1 MSKIRSR
8 KFRNPI
14 GSGIVGV
21 ASLCAASGAIAQTT
35 VAQTPVSETQSTDRV
50 SIEEIIDQ
58 ERVGTVEIPGASD
71 LETLDSLSQV
81 TSISQL
87 SDVQPTDWAFQAL
100 QSLVERY
107 GCIAGYPD
115 GTYRGNQATTRYEF
129 AAGLNACLDQI
140 LNLVDVEA
148 EVSAE
153 DLAVIRRLQEEFA
166 AELATLR
173 GRVDALES
181 RTAELEANQF
191 STTTKLEGSVIFAA
205 YGVAAGERD
214 GGQDID
220 RVTAFG
226 DRVRLELNTS
236 FTGDDLLFT
245 RLQASNISAFDT
257 TGTFQGDLFFA
268 DDNGNDIEIDALKYE
283 FPVGEQLTVAL
294 VANAGASDDF
304 APSINPYL
312 DGDGNFGAL
321 SRFGTRAP
329 IYYLT
334 EQAGLGLYYELN
346 DKIAL
351 SAGYLAADAGNPE
364 DGAGLFNGAYGFLGQ
379 ITATP
384 FDGLEVGLTYLNA
397 YNLETSTGSNLSNF
411 LSFSEDTFGTEIP
424 NVQNAYGV
432 QLSWQLAEQLVL
444 GGWAGFVDTKTL
456 STLGG
461 TVNRGGLES
470 WNWAVSLAV
479 PDLGTPGSLAGIIV
493 GMEPRTRGVTPALR
507 DDIVS
512 AGGRIDDVTSLHIEG
527 FYQFQVSDNI
537 AITPGVIVVTDPS
550 FDEDND
556 TLVIGAIRTLFSF

>member
-1 MSKIRSR
+1 M
-8 KFRNPI
+8 
-14 GSGIVGV
+14 
-21 ASLCAASGAIAQTT
+21 
-35 VAQTPVSETQSTDRV
+35 
-50 SIEEIIDQ
+50 
-58 ERVGTVEIPGASD
+58 
-71 LETLDSLSQV
+71 
-81 TSISQL
+81 
-87 SDVQPTDWAFQAL
+87 
-100 QSLVERY
+100 ERY
-107 GCIAGYPD
+107 GCIAGYPN
-115 GTYRGNQATTRYEF
+115 GTYRGNQATTHYEF

-148 EVSAE
+148 EVTAE

-173 GRVDALES
+173 GRVDALEA

-205 YGVAAGERD
+205 YGVAAGQRD

-236 FTGDDLLFT
+236 FTGEDLLFT
-245 RLQASNISAFDT
+245 RLQASNINAFDT

-268 DDNGNDIEIDALKYE
+268 YDNGNDIEIDALKYE
-283 FPVGEQLTVAL
+283 FPVGDKLTVAL

-304 APSINPYL
+304 APTINPYL

-329 IYYLT
+329 IFYLT

-346 DKIAL
+346 DKVAL

-364 DGAGLFNGAYGFLGQ
+364 QGAGLFDGAYGFLGQ

-384 FDGLEVGLTYLNA
+384 MDGLEVGLTYLNA
-397 YNLETSTGSNLSNF
+397 YNLETATGSNLSNF
-411 LSFSEDTFGTEIP
+411 LTFSEDTFGEAIP
-424 NVQNAYGV
+424 NIQNAYGV
-432 QLSWQLAEQLVL
+432 EVSWQLLEKVVL
-444 GGWAGFVDTKTL
+444 GGWVGFVDTQTL

-470 WNWAVSLAV
+470 WNWAVNLAF
-479 PDLGTPGSLAGIIV
+479 PDLGTPGSVAGIIV
-493 GMEPRTRGVTPALR
+493 GMEPRTRGVSSSLR
-507 DDIVS
+507 DDIIS
-512 AGGRIDDVTSLHIEG
+512 AGGRVDDVTSLHIEG
-527 FYQFQVSDNI
+527 FYQFQVSENI
-537 AITPGVIVVTDPS
+537 AITPGIIVVTDPG

-556 TLVIGAIRTLFSF
+556 TLVIGAVRTLFSF

>member
-1 MSKIRSR
+1 MSKR
-8 KFRNPI
+8 KFKKFPI
-14 GSGIVGV
+14 VLKFSSGIAGITSI
-21 ASLCAASGAIAQTT
+21 AAASGAIAQTAT
-35 VAQTPVSETQSTDRV
+35 SEPATNEPISIDRVIEYDTIGTDR
-50 SIEEIIDQ
+50 
-58 ERVGTVEIPGASD
+58 IPGAAE
-71 LETLDSLSQV
+71 LETLDTIEQV

-148 EVSAE
+148 EVTAE

-173 GRVDALES
+173 GRVDALEA

-205 YGVAAGERD
+205 YGVAAGQRD

-236 FTGDDLLFT
+236 FTGEDLLFT
-245 RLQASNISAFDT
+245 RLQASNINAFDT

-283 FPVGEQLTVAL
+283 FPVGDKLTVAL

-304 APSINPYL
+304 APTINPYL

-329 IYYLT
+329 IFYLT

-346 DKIAL
+346 DKVAL

-364 DGAGLFNGAYGFLGQ
+364 QGAGLFDGAYGFLGQ

-384 FDGLEVGLTYLNA
+384 MDGLEVGLTYLNA
-397 YNLETSTGSNLSNF
+397 YNLETATGSNLSNF
-411 LSFSEDTFGTEIP
+411 LTFSEDTFGEAIP
-424 NVQNAYGV
+424 NIQNAYGV
-432 QLSWQLAEQLVL
+432 EVSWQLLEKVVL
-444 GGWAGFVDTKTL
+444 GGWVGFVDTQTL

-470 WNWAVSLAV
+470 WNWAVNLAF
-479 PDLGTPGSLAGIIV
+479 PDLGTPGSVAGIIV
-493 GMEPRTRGVTPALR
+493 GMEPRTRGVSSSLR
-507 DDIVS
+507 DDIIS
-512 AGGRIDDVTSLHIEG
+512 AGGRVDDVTSLHIEG
-527 FYQFQVSDNI
+527 FYQFQVSENI
-537 AITPGVIVVTDPS
+537 AITPGIIVVTDPG

-556 TLVIGAIRTLFSF
+556 TLVIGAVRTLFSF

>member
-1 MSKIRSR
+1 MSKR
-8 KFRNPI
+8 KFKKFPI
-14 GSGIVGV
+14 VLKFSSGIAGITSI
-21 ASLCAASGAIAQTT
+21 AAASGAIAQTAT
-35 VAQTPVSETQSTDRV
+35 SEPATNEPISIDRVIEYDTIGTDR
-50 SIEEIIDQ
+50 
-58 ERVGTVEIPGASD
+58 IPGAAE
-71 LETLDSLSQV
+71 LETLDTIEQV

-148 EVSAE
+148 EVTAE

-173 GRVDALES
+173 GRVDALEA

-205 YGVAAGERD
+205 YGVAAGQRD

-236 FTGDDLLFT
+236 FTGEDLLFT
-245 RLQASNISAFDT
+245 RLQASNINAFDT

-268 DDNGNDIEIDALKYE
+268 YDNGNDIEIDALKYE
-283 FPVGEQLTVAL
+283 FPVGDKLTVAL

-304 APSINPYL
+304 APTINPYL

-329 IYYLT
+329 IFYLT

-346 DKIAL
+346 DKVAL

-364 DGAGLFNGAYGFLGQ
+364 QGAGLFDGAYGFLGQ

-384 FDGLEVGLTYLNA
+384 MDGLEVGLTYLNA
-397 YNLETSTGSNLSNF
+397 YNLETATGSNLSNF
-411 LSFSEDTFGTEIP
+411 LTFSEDTFGEAIP
-424 NVQNAYGV
+424 NIQNAYGV
-432 QLSWQLAEQLVL
+432 EVSWQLLEKVVL
-444 GGWAGFVDTKTL
+444 GGWVGFVDTQTL

-470 WNWAVSLAV
+470 WNWAVNLAF
-479 PDLGTPGSLAGIIV
+479 PDLGTPGSVAGIIV
-493 GMEPRTRGVTPALR
+493 GMEPRTRGVSSSLR
-507 DDIVS
+507 DDIIS
-512 AGGRIDDVTSLHIEG
+512 AGGRVDDVTSLHIEG
-527 FYQFQVSDNI
+527 FYQFQVSENI
-537 AITPGVIVVTDPS
+537 AITPGIIVVTDPG

-556 TLVIGAIRTLFSF
+556 TLVIGAVRTLFSF

>member
-1 MSKIRSR
+1 MSKR
-8 KFRNPI
+8 KFKKFPI
-14 GSGIVGV
+14 VLKFSSGIAGLTSI
-21 ASLCAASGAIAQTT
+21 AAASGAIAQTAT
-35 VAQTPVSETQSTDRV
+35 SEPAANEPISIDRVIEYDTIGTDR
-50 SIEEIIDQ
+50 
-58 ERVGTVEIPGASD
+58 IPGAAE
-71 LETLDSLSQV
+71 LETLDTIEQV

-148 EVSAE
+148 EVTAE

-173 GRVDALES
+173 GRVDALEA

-205 YGVAAGERD
+205 YGVAAGQRD

-236 FTGDDLLFT
+236 FTGEDLLFT
-245 RLQASNISAFDT
+245 RLQASNINAFDT

-268 DDNGNDIEIDALKYE
+268 YDNGNDIEIDALKYE
-283 FPVGEQLTVAL
+283 FPVGDKLTVAL

-304 APSINPYL
+304 APTINPYL

-329 IYYLT
+329 IFYLT

-346 DKIAL
+346 DKVAL

-364 DGAGLFNGAYGFLGQ
+364 QGAGLFDGAYGFLGQ

-384 FDGLEVGLTYLNA
+384 MDGLEVGLTYLNA
-397 YNLETSTGSNLSNF
+397 YNLETATGSNLSNF
-411 LSFSEDTFGTEIP
+411 LTFSEDTFGEAIP
-424 NVQNAYGV
+424 NIQNAYGV
-432 QLSWQLAEQLVL
+432 EVSWQLLEKVVL
-444 GGWAGFVDTKTL
+444 GGWVGFVDTQTL

-470 WNWAVSLAV
+470 WNWAVNLAF
-479 PDLGTPGSLAGIIV
+479 PDLGTPGSVAGIIV
-493 GMEPRTRGVTPALR
+493 GMEPRTRGVSSSLR
-507 DDIVS
+507 DDIIS
-512 AGGRIDDVTSLHIEG
+512 AGGRVDDVTSLHIEG
-527 FYQFQVSDNI
+527 FYQFQVSENI
-537 AITPGVIVVTDPS
+537 AITPGIIVVTDPG

-556 TLVIGAIRTLFSF
+556 TLVIGAVRTLFSF

>member
-1 MSKIRSR
+1 MSKR
-8 KFRNPI
+8 KLKRFSNWI
-14 GSGIVGV
+14 KLSSGMAGI
-21 ASLCAASGAIAQTT
+21 ASIAAASGAIAQTAT
-35 VAQTPVSETQSTDRV
+35 SEPAANEPISIDRVIEYDTIGTDR
-50 SIEEIIDQ
+50 
-58 ERVGTVEIPGASD
+58 IPGAAE
-71 LETLDSLSQV
+71 LETLDTIEQV

-148 EVSAE
+148 EVTAE

-173 GRVDALES
+173 GRVDALEA

-205 YGVAAGERD
+205 YGVAAGQRD

-245 RLQASNISAFDT
+245 RLQASNINAFDT

-283 FPVGEQLTVAL
+283 FPVGDKLTVAL

-329 IYYLT
+329 IFYLT

-346 DKIAL
+346 DKVAL

-364 DGAGLFNGAYGFLGQ
+364 QGAGLFDGAYGFLGQ

-384 FDGLEVGLTYLNA
+384 IDGLEVGLTYLNA

-411 LSFSEDTFGTEIP
+411 LTFSEDTFGEPIP
-424 NVQNAYGV
+424 NIQNAYGIE
-432 QLSWQLAEQLVL
+432 LSWQLLDRVVL

-470 WNWAVSLAV
+470 WNWAVSLAF
-479 PDLGTPGSLAGIIV
+479 PDVGTPGSLAGIVV
-493 GMEPRTRGVTPALR
+493 GMEPRTRGVSPALR
-507 DDIVS
+507 DDIIS
-512 AGGRIDDVTSLHIEG
+512 EGGRIDDVTSLHIEG
-527 FYQFQVSDNI
+527 FYQFQVSENI
-537 AITPGVIVVTDPS
+537 AITPGIIVVTDPG